1 MSLQISPSAMSKI
14 LILFICVAVI
24 PMVSCFGGSADGL
37 SELAAAV
44 DELRQEVERMRSEGA
59 AQSQGADDEYGAD
72 FTLQLLH
79 ASDMD
84 GTTGALQNV
93 ENFSAILSG
102 FRYQYPDNTLV
113 LSSGDNW
120 VPGPRYFAAADS
132 ENNSVIGIPGNGR
145 GDVALL
151 NAMGFQATA
160 MGNHEL
166 DRGTSEFALIVGA
179 EVGEDGNYRGS
190 MFPYLSSN
198 LGFTDDENLAPLV
211 VPDGQEATLVGG
223 SLARTAVVTVGGERI
238 GLVGATTPSL
248 AGIASTGGI
257 SVVPSD
263 DSVDGLAAII
273 QDSVDALVSQGLD
286 KVVLLAHMQRID
298 IEQAL
303 ASKLSGVDIIIA
315 GGSNTLLADATDR
328 LRPGDVAKGTYPMR
342 LESSTGDP
350 VILVNTDG
358 DYRYLGRLVVDFDGE
373 GLIITESVDPYV
385 SGAYATD
392 LQGAQL
398 FAGAPIP
405 EVSSITASL
414 RSVLQERDGNIAGR
428 TGVFLQGRRAHV
440 RTQETNLG
448 NLTADANL
456 WIAQQVDPETMVSFK
471 NAGGIRDQIG
481 IVVQPPG
488 TTSPEDA
495 RFLPPP
501 ANPVTGKG
509 SGDVSQ
515 FDIEGALRFNNGLA
529 IVPLTAR
536 QLVAIVE
543 QSIGFEGVGEV
554 PVGNFPQVGGMRFSF
569 DPGAPPGQRIRS
581 LALFD
586 DSGAVADRV
595 VEDGALA
602 GNPERLIKVV
612 TLSPNPP
619 MGGVNAG
626 QIGMR
631 EPAREKAWASLDRC
645 DPARVFSSRT
655 GPGER
660 SMEAGNR
667 VIVRSD
673 AAGCTRGR
681 GGREFGGVGAV
692 ADSAVRRGVEWL
704 AAGPGRC

>member
-1 MSLQISPSAMSKI
+1 MSKI

-303 ASKLSGVDIIIA
+303 ARANSA
-315 GGSNTLLADATDR
+315 A
-328 LRPGDVAKGTYPMR
+328 
-342 LESSTGDP
+342 ST
-350 VILVNTDG
+350 
-358 DYRYLGRLVVDFDGE
+358 
-373 GLIITESVDPYV
+373 
-385 SGAYATD
+385 
-392 LQGAQL
+392 
-398 FAGAPIP
+398 
-405 EVSSITASL
+405 SL
-414 RSVLQERDGNIAGR
+414 
-428 TGVFLQGRRAHV
+428 
-440 RTQETNLG
+440 
-448 NLTADANL
+448 
-456 WIAQQVDPETMVSFK
+456 
-471 NAGGIRDQIG
+471 
-481 IVVQPPG
+481 
-488 TTSPEDA
+488 SPEAQIPSWPTQPIGSA
-495 RFLPPP
+495 R
-501 ANPVTGKG
+501 
-509 SGDVSQ
+509 
-515 FDIEGALRFNNGLA
+515 
-529 IVPLTAR
+529 
-536 QLVAIVE
+536 
-543 QSIGFEGVGEV
+543 
-554 PVGNFPQVGGMRFSF
+554 
-569 DPGAPPGQRIRS
+569 
-581 LALFD
+581 
-586 DSGAVADRV
+586 
-595 VEDGALA
+595 
-602 GNPERLIKVV
+602 
-612 TLSPNPP
+612 
-619 MGGVNAG
+619 
-626 QIGMR
+626 
-631 EPAREKAWASLDRC
+631 
-645 DPARVFSSRT
+645 
-655 GPGER
+655 
-660 SMEAGNR
+660 
-667 VIVRSD
+667 
-673 AAGCTRGR
+673 
-681 GGREFGGVGAV
+681 
-692 ADSAVRRGVEWL
+692 
-704 AAGPGRC
+704 